1 LVNEIDCRGL
11 PCPQPVVLTKRVLD
25 QIAEGETVTI
35 VDNEIARDNLIRLAR
50 NYAYDVDVEQTGND
64 YRVRITK
71 SESILPTQLEP
82 VEDIVIMVTGSVL
95 GRGDDTLGNVLIKS
109 FFYTLNENDVVGKT
123 LIFLNSGVKLTCSGS
138 EVLEHLMSLEKR
150 GTEILSC
157 GTCLDF
163 YGLKEKLCVGK
174 ITNMYHILELLIK
187 APKVIHL

>member
-1 LVNEIDCRGL
+1 
-11 PCPQPVVLTKRVLD
+11 
-25 QIAEGETVTI
+25 
-35 VDNEIARDNLIRLAR
+35 
-50 NYAYDVDVEQTGND
+50 
-64 YRVRITK
+64 
-71 SESILPTQLEP
+71 
-82 VEDIVIMVTGSVL
+82 VL